1 MLLIAE
7 FIGKYRLTLG
17 ISAIAL
23 VIAILLFLFVRR
35 RPEARLHR
43 ILALASLSISLLLLL
58 SLAADLVRAERFRV
72 REGQDFAS
80 RSNLLVGAL
89 FVGKPLTETISTAL
103 PVSDTWVFTSVSDTL
118 RISPQA
124 AFVSNLVPVRPYQKC
139 RYSFYADTRNFE
151 PTGYIQVRILW
162 LDRAQDVLS
171 WNDSPMW
178 RIDTDLFGEIDPQ
191 FQTGDY
197 FSPPGAT
204 YLQFELRNTNPRY
217 ELLTSSNVN
226 LWVNAPKLSCGDVY
240 IETHPDGTQGSI
252 AFSFDWESAMGG
264 AIHSKGMKAHDP
276 SAAATHGL
284 EMRQGADWLN
294 KLFSDSKIK
303 ATFYGT
309 GYNLLDGNIQRQT
322 FSADPV
328 YKWAGPKN
336 RWETDYWLTHRWYS
350 DDPFGTYQT
359 HPAWYFGDQ
368 TRRLLGAGHEIAP
381 HTFGHLYVRGSNPQ
395 ELATDMDEW
404 LVAARPLGVTNTTT
418 FAFPWRSSNSL
429 TADFYDVLYKRGIR
443 AVTRIYERDMKDLY
457 TLGAPSVYPDI
468 AVMPDFLLGSPS
480 IAAGE
485 EAGKEIGL
493 QEGLQVITDTVAR
506 RGTTSFW
513 THPEQLADSPE
524 FDAVRAAWKG
534 VVTEGARE
542 RDNGKLWIATVADIT
557 TYQRD
562 LLSVTTSLDH
572 GFLGLGG
579 WKVQVSNESGKEL
592 HGVTLTLPG
601 DVKRISSSTEVLTV
615 QHPSN
620 DTTHLSEPGNPLYP
634 ARQIVLPNLPP
645 GTTAIEVEWVPGQEP
660 VE

>member
-1 MLLIAE
+1 ML
-7 FIGKYRLTLG
+7 
-17 ISAIAL
+17 AIADFIRQHLYTVGIAVAALMLAIFLWVFIRLGTGARIAKL
-23 VIAILLFLFVRR
+23 VALLS
-35 RPEARLHR
+35 
-43 ILALASLSISLLLLL
+43 LALSLFSLLLLI
-58 SLAADLVRAERFRV
+58 SDLQKSERLRA
-72 REGQDFAS
+72 RESRDFVS
-80 RSNLLVGAL
+80 RSNLLAGAP
-89 FVGKPLTETISTAL
+89 FVGKPLTGTVSTSL
-103 PVSDTWVFTSVSDTL
+103 PAADTWVFTSVSDTL
-118 RISPQA
+118 RIGPQS
-124 AFVSNLVPVRPYQKC
+124 AFISNLVPVRPYQKC

-151 PTGYIQVRILW
+151 PTGYIQVRVLW

-171 WNDSPMW
+171 WNDSPQW
-178 RIDTDLFGEIDPQ
+178 RIDTDIFGEIDPQ

-204 YLQFELRNTNPRY
+204 YLQFEFRNLNPRY
-217 ELLTSSNVN
+217 ELLSSSNVN

-240 IETHPDGTQGSI
+240 IESHPNGTQGSV

-264 AIHSKGMKAHDP
+264 ALRSFGMKEHDP
-276 SAAATHGL
+276 SIAAIHGL
-284 EMRQGADWLN
+284 KMRQGADWLN
-294 KLFSDSKIK
+294 KLFSDSKIE

-309 GYNLLDGNIQRQT
+309 GYNLLDGNTQRNT
-322 FSADPV
+322 FSGDPI

-336 RWETDYWLTHRWYS
+336 RWETDYWLTHKWYS

-368 TRRLLGAGHEIAP
+368 TRRLLEAGHEIAP
-381 HTFGHLYVRGSNPQ
+381 HTFGHIYVRGSNPQ

-404 LVAARPLGVTNTTT
+404 LAAARPLGITNTTT

-429 TADFYDVLYKRGIR
+429 TADFYDVLYNRGIR

-457 TLGAPSVYPDI
+457 TLGAPSVYQDI
-468 AVMPDFLLGSPS
+468 SVMPDFLLGSPS
-480 IAAGE
+480 VNAGE

-493 QEGLQVITDTVAR
+493 QEGLQVITDTMAR

-513 THPEQLADSPE
+513 THPEQLADGPE
-524 FDAVRAAWKG
+524 FDAVRAAWEG
-534 VVTEGARE
+534 VVTEAARQ

-572 GFLGLGG
+572 GFLGMGG
-579 WKVQVSNESGKEL
+579 WKVQVRNDSGKEL

-601 DVKRISSSTEVLTV
+601 NVKRISSSTAVLTV
-615 QHPSN
+615 QHPN
-620 DTTHLSEPGNPLYP
+620 KDTTSLSEPGNPLYP
-634 ARQIVLPNLPP
+634 VRQIVLPNLPP
-645 GTTAIEVEWVPGQEP
+645 GTTTIEVEWVPGQEP